1 MGQGGKGWRRCQACR
16 SEPPKARGRHR
27 SFEIY
32 LSLSLS
38 LPVSVFRPPFS
49 SLLALA
55 RAVSVTPRSLF
66 VPSFRA
72 AFSVGPSL
80 VSLSVNLRTGW
91 WDGRD
96 GRGGREGR
104 REVRLGGQRVP
115 VHGTRS
121 VLVALIGGSFVPMF
135 ETGFRTPRLC
145 IRRKYG
151 FVRTRGARGCMN
163 PSSPHPFDRPPIHPR
178 HTAAAARAWGL
189 EVDIQPHR
197 LTLSVILRTPSNLPT
212 GFPSVSPRFIPR
224 YPSQCTR
231 PLVRFDFSTLND
243 GVRGGEGR
251 GRDLGR
257 SRG

>member
-27 SFEIY
+27 SFEI
-32 LSLSLS
+32 SLSLS
-38 LPVSVFRPPFS
+38 LCPSLSFARPFPPYSLSLVPSRLLLVLYSFLVFER
-49 SLLALA
+49 
-55 RAVSVTPRSLF
+55 RSL
-66 VPSFRA
+66 S
-72 AFSVGPSL
+72 GL
-80 VSLSVNLRTGW
+80 VSSRSRSTSE
-91 WDGRD
+91 RD
-96 GRGGREGR
+96 GGTAGSDEEGR

-243 GVRGGEGR
+243 GVRGGEGM

>member
-91 WDGRD
+91 WDGRV
-96 GRGGREGR
+96 GRGGREGGA
-104 REVRLGGQRVP
+104 E
-115 VHGTRS
+115 
-121 VLVALIGGSFVPMF
+121 GGSVGRA
-135 ETGFRTPRLC
+135 TC
-145 IRRKYG
+145 
-151 FVRTRGARGCMN
+151 AC
-163 PSSPHPFDRPPIHPR
+163 PR
-178 HTAAAARAWGL
+178 HTLRPRRAYR
-189 EVDIQPHR
+189 R
-197 LTLSVILRTPSNLPT
+197 LIRAYVRDRVSYTAFVYTAKIRVCAHPRGAWMYESFPPTPST
-212 GFPSVSPRFIPR
+212 GHPSTPA
-224 YPSQCTR
+224 TLLLL
-231 PLVRFDFSTLND
+231 LVR
-243 GVRGGEGR
+243 GVSKSIS
-251 GRDLGR
+251 
-257 SRG
+257 SRTASL

>member
-27 SFEIY
+27 SFEISLS

-91 WDGRD
+91 WDGRV
-96 GRGGREGR
+96 GRGGAE
-104 REVRLGGQRVP
+104 
-115 VHGTRS
+115 
-121 VLVALIGGSFVPMF
+121 GGSVGRA
-135 ETGFRTPRLC
+135 TC
-145 IRRKYG
+145 
-151 FVRTRGARGCMN
+151 AC
-163 PSSPHPFDRPPIHPR
+163 PR
-178 HTAAAARAWGL
+178 HTLRPRRAYRRLIRAYVRDRVSYTAFVYTAKIRVCAHPRGAWMYESFLPPPLRPATHPPPPHCCCCSCVGSRSRYPAAP
-189 EVDIQPHR
+189 PH
-197 LTLSVILRTPSNLPT
+197 SE
-212 GFPSVSPRFIPR
+212 R
-224 YPSQCTR
+224 YPSNTFEPPYRISECLAAIYPPIPVAMYSPPS
-231 PLVRFDFSTLND
+231 PL
-243 GVRGGEGR
+243 
-251 GRDLGR
+251 
-257 SRG
+257 

>member
-27 SFEIY
+27 SFEIS

-163 PSSPHPFDRPPIHPR
+163 PSPPPLRPATHPPPPHCCCCSCVGSRSRYPAAPPHS
-178 HTAAAARAWGL
+178 
-189 EVDIQPHR
+189 E
-197 LTLSVILRTPSNLPT
+197 
-212 GFPSVSPRFIPR
+212 R
-224 YPSQCTR
+224 YPSNTFEPPYRISECLAAIYPPIPVAMYSPPS
-231 PLVRFDFSTLND
+231 PL
-243 GVRGGEGR
+243 
-251 GRDLGR
+251 
-257 SRG
+257 